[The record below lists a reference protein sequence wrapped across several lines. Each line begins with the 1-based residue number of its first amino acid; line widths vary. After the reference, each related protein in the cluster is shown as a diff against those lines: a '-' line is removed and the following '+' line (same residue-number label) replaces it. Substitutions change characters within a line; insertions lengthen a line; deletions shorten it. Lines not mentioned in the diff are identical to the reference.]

1 MWCVTIHAIFEY
13 LLLAAILFTYFVYH
27 MYWSIVFFWAR
38 EAGEGGDFAECKDS
52 GRFEMRL
59 LWGFNINIT

>member
-13 LLLAAILFTYFVYH
+13 FSLAAILFTYFVYH
-27 MYWSIVFFWAR
+27 MYWSIVFFGR
-38 EAGEGGDFAECKDS
+38 VGGEDFAGCKDS